1 MFKYFLLHVQLY
13 NILKLLSL
21 TLSYIV
27 EVLVFSFCF
36 LFLLDCAF
44 IFNLYPELKRY
55 NLRQYS
61 FLKPFVNPGNILAK
75 FTTCTTRM

>member
-1 MFKYFLLHVQLY
+1 MIILEAIVHCWSVGIQFL
-13 NILKLLSL
+13 
-21 TLSYIV
+21 
-27 EVLVFSFCF
+27 FF

-44 IFNLYPELKRY
+44 ICNLYPELKIY
-55 NLRQYS
+55 NLRQHS